1 MVIIILPMKQTKLWN
16 LFTLIPV
23 IYRCTRCQLPRPE
36 GQRWI
41 QMVRWMNTNEKWL
54 RLNGIINHF
63 LMCRFGFRR
72 FSKCWP
78 TETEIFGLWNSQ
90 PKPTEVIG
98 KPSVSVGFRFRSVLV
113 GFLGFLIIYFLRK
126 QTKKKKMNKPR
137 KSLCFPTFSHR
148 PNTKL

>member
-72 FSKCWP
+72 FSKGWP

-98 KPSVSVGFRFRSVLV
+98 IQSVSVGFSGFFRFPYHLV
-113 GFLGFLIIYFLRK
+113 SKKENKG
-126 QTKKKKMNKPR
+126 KKKNPEYKQPSTWVFSKP
-137 KSLCFPTFSHR
+137 
-148 PNTKL
+148 